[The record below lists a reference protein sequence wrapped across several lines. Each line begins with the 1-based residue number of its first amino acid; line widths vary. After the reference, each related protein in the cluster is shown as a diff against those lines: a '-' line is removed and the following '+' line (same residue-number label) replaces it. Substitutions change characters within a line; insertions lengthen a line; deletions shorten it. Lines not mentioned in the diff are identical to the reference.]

1 MPKFLNNIDL
11 NSNELLNPVIHTS
24 SQSEPTYGPAGNTNG
39 TEGQIFYNSDAKA
52 LFFRDDTAW
61 RPIGDISGVSAGAG
75 LSGGGT
81 GGAVALAIDI
91 SEFSSVT
98 PTATDSFLTLDSDGS
113 TEQLTTISALATLLA
128 GTGLTASSG
137 VLSVGNAATVTTNAN
152 LSGHVTSVGNTA
164 SLGSFTLAQ
173 LNTAISDGTVGTQ
186 TLPTDFVSAANGGTF
201 SGAVVV
207 ENHITLGTPAG
218 ASQSGYALKLK
229 KTNSSSTVQVGAEI
243 IASAYPTNSN
253 GGNLIFKT
261 ANTSAVATTALTID
275 GAQNA
280 TFAGS
285 VTAGG
290 VTLTGTQ
297 TNVSGTA
304 ATVTGAAQTAITS
317 VGTLTALTVSG
328 NIAANGNISGDNATN
343 IGAIN
348 RVTTK
353 EITINTDSSNAVLK
367 IVDTASQSITLG
379 KTQTGSSATDGTDV
393 SVENNLTVKGKLTVQ
408 GDVVTESTSN
418 TVIKDNIIQLND
430 GGSSANTSDIGI
442 VMTRGTS
449 GSVALQWDESDNVF
463 ALIATGSDADSASL
477 TMTPGTNNENVAGTA
492 NPAGYQTLYA
502 GIIRT
507 VGSVGTAGF
516 YGDGANITGI
526 TAANISAGTL
536 AAARGGTGI
545 NNFANSTHKNS
556 NTTKSDV
563 GLTNVEDTALSTY
576 TGSGGAL
583 DNQYITNGAG
593 YITSF
598 TNTMG
603 TGFTVAATTT
613 GTGTTITQ
621 GDSLTIAA
629 GTGIST
635 TGTSDGVV
643 TIASTLT
650 TNATHTGD
658 VTGSG
663 ALTLAAAQTNVT
675 SLYNAALKVGR
686 GTDNQIDFA
695 TDDHIIFTTKD
706 DSELTLSDTHLYP
719 SAVQGLH
726 LGSATNG
733 FRSLNLIANTNDQH
747 GSLIRIEKQR
757 TNATTA
763 LQNDDDLARF
773 SFNGNNAAGSSKEY
787 MRWLVEA
794 SDVTTG
800 SEAVTYKQLFLTDG
814 TIRTGFKV
822 VGQTDDTLD
831 VSIGYGATGVTTL
844 AGTLTV
850 GSTAVIDNSGDWV
863 GGAIGQSYIDTET
876 IDESRLQVSN
886 APTNDYVLVADS
898 TATGGL
904 KWASA
909 STTAGNVATATNL
922 AANTTV
928 AVPVGTIEL
937 GHASDTTIARSAAGK
952 ATIEGQLIGT
962 VKTFTLN
969 DDESTANPVSSNNNG
984 AASTV
989 FTITHAMGASYY
1001 YKVEVIKNS
1010 GSYDTVFADIAR
1022 PTNATITVTFASNVA
1037 LGAYAAM
1044 VTRMA

>member
-11 NSNELLNPVIHTS
+11 DSNELLNPVIHTN
-24 SQSEPTYGPAGNTNG
+24 SQTEHTYGPAGNTTG
-39 TEGQIFYNSDAKA
+39 TEGQIFYNSNAKA

-91 SEFSSVT
+91 SEFSDVT
-98 PTATDSFLTLDSDGS
+98 PVNGDKLLTLDSDGS
-113 TEQLTTISALATLLA
+113 TEQLTTIASLATLFAGSNLTATNSVIAVDTAAIADGGTALATA
-128 GTGLTASSG
+128 DQIHTFVTGASTT
-137 VLSVGNAATVTTNAN
+137 GNAATVTTNAN
-152 LSGHVTSVGNTA
+152 LTGHITSTGNA
-164 SLGSFTLAQ
+164 AILGSFTLAQ
-173 LNTAISDGTVGTQ
+173 LNTAISDGSVGTQ
-186 TLPTDFVSAANGGTF
+186 TLPSDFVSAANGGTF
-201 SGAVVV
+201 GGNVTV
-207 ENHITLGTPAG
+207 G
-218 ASQSGYALKLK
+218 
-229 KTNSSSTVQVGAEI
+229 TNS
-243 IASAYPTNSN
+243 
-253 GGNLIFKT
+253 L
-261 ANTSAVATTALTID
+261 
-275 GAQNA
+275 
-280 TFAGS
+280 
-285 VTAGG
+285 TAGG
-290 VTLTGTQ
+290 FVIGGHTVSDIDITSEFEDEDDHLMSSKAIGARFALKNADTTG
-297 TNVSGTA
+297 SA
-304 ATVTGAAQTAITS
+304 LTVTQAAQTAITS
-317 VGTLTALTVSG
+317 VGTLTGLTVSG
-328 NIAANGNISGDNATN
+328 NITANGNINGDHATN

-348 RVTTK
+348 KITVK
-353 EITINTDSSNAVLK
+353 EIEMNTAGSNTSLK
-367 IVDTASQSITLG
+367 IGNQQSATITLG
-379 KTQTGSSATDGTDV
+379 KIASSGNTDATDVGV
-393 SVENNLTVKGKLTVQ
+393 ANNLTVGGGLTVDGAVTLK
-408 GDVVTESTSN
+408 GDVVLETTTNTALKDKILLLNQGQTGPPASTDDFGLLFSRGHGTTFGGQAGKAN
-418 TVIKDNIIQLND
+418 MMIK
-430 GGSSANTSDIGI
+430 
-442 VMTRGTS
+442 
-449 GSVALQWDESDNVF
+449 WDESELQWQF
-463 ALIATGSDADSASL
+463 IATDA
-477 TMTPGTNNENVAGTA
+477 
-492 NPAGYQTLYA
+492 
-502 GIIRT
+502 
-507 VGSVGTAGF
+507 VGTESGAVDDLSGSGSEGEDVLGDSGF
-516 YGDGANITGI
+516 QHLRVGKMTSVTFHGNGGSITSLNGS
-526 TAANISAGTL
+526 NISSGTV
-536 AAARGGTGI
+536 AVAQGGTGI
-545 NNFANSTHKNS
+545 SNFGNSTHKNS

-563 GLTNVEDTALSTY
+563 GLANVENTALSTY

-583 DNQYITNGAG
+583 DNQYIANGAG

-629 GTGIST
+629 GAGIST

-675 SLYNAALKVGR
+675 SMYNDALKVGR
-686 GTDNQIDFA
+686 DSDNQIDFA
-695 TDDHIIFTTKD
+695 TDDTIIFKVKD
-706 DSELTLSDTHLYP
+706 DNELHLDDTNLYP
-719 SAVQGLH
+719 TSPQGLH
-726 LGSATNG
+726 LGKSGNG
-733 FRSLNLIANTNDQH
+733 FRSLNLMAANADANS
-747 GSLIRIEKQR
+747 SLIRFEKQR

-763 LQNDDDLARF
+763 LQNNDDLAKF
-773 SFNGNNAAGSSKEY
+773 SFFGNNAAAASHEY

-794 SDVTTG
+794 SDVTTD
-800 SEAVTYKQLFLTDG
+800 SEAVTYKQLFITDG
-814 TIRTGFKV
+814 TLRTGFKV
-822 VGQTDDTLD
+822 TGQADDTLD
-831 VSIGYGATGVTTL
+831 VSIGYGAAGVTTL

-850 GSTAVIDNSGDWV
+850 GSTAVINNSGDWV

-876 IDESRLQVSN
+876 IDEARLQVSN

-922 AANTTV
+922 AANTDQ

-937 GHASDTTIARSAAGK
+937 GHATDTTIARSAAGK

-989 FTITHAMGASYY
+989 FTITHAMGASFY

-1010 GSYDTVFADIAR
+1010 GDYDTVFADIAR